1 MQIAQ
6 KNMILRCG
14 KKREV
19 RQQLGSPALAL
30 ALCVEAGTNR
40 FIFSSKTVQCST
52 QPVSK
57 KFIETE
63 VKCTQGQPLSMGTQ
77 AQSVK
82 AIYFNC

>member
-30 ALCVEAGTNR
+30 CVEGGTNG

-77 AQSVK
+77 AQSAK
-82 AIYFNC
+82 ATYFNC